1 MEETKF
7 IKCAGNFLLQL
18 LIRCSILD
26 GDAFR
31 ALSLRIL
38 SSISTRASSLEEISF
53 WRAGVRHDAVAGS
66 AVGTRR
72 PAVISR
78 HIFMSNVVEKGTE
91 VDDLPERKSGSDS
104 LSENDTKKEKKA
116 IEDMMSMR
124 VKKGILSKDEQKASR
139 GKPLTP
145 TEEEH
150 RRRILM
156 MQRVQDSPTSGS
168 GSTRIFISLEGR
180 VGSSCSW
187 WSADG

>member
-1 MEETKF
+1 MIRKKRRRCT
-7 IKCAGNFLLQL
+7 LQ
-18 LIRCSILD
+18 
-26 GDAFR
+26 
-31 ALSLRIL
+31 
-38 SSISTRASSLEEISF
+38 STPEKRVHHIQIWIEI
-53 WRAGVRHDAVAGS
+53 WP
-66 AVGTRR
+66 T
-72 PAVISR
+72 
-78 HIFMSNVVEKGTE
+78 
-91 VDDLPERKSGSDS
+91 LQ
-104 LSENDTKKEKKA
+104 A